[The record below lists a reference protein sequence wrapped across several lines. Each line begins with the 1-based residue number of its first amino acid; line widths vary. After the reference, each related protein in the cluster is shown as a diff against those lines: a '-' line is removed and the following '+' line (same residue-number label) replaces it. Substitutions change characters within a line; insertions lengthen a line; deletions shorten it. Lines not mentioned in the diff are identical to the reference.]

1 VPEGP
6 FPGAKARPGRD
17 ADHSRHLMPRS
28 RKSRSYISSP
38 PSAFV
43 ACSGIALAFT
53 HAVSSSDYTASN
65 DRMINGVER
74 KWEDTVVAQ
83 FTAETVGK
91 HENLS
96 QNSQAPSRDLNP
108 GSSEYKA

>member
-1 VPEGP
+1 
-6 FPGAKARPGRD
+6 
-17 ADHSRHLMPRS
+17 
-28 RKSRSYISSP
+28 
-38 PSAFV
+38 
-43 ACSGIALAFT
+43 
-53 HAVSSSDYTASN
+53 
-65 DRMINGVER
+65 MINGVER

-91 HENLS
+91 HEHLS